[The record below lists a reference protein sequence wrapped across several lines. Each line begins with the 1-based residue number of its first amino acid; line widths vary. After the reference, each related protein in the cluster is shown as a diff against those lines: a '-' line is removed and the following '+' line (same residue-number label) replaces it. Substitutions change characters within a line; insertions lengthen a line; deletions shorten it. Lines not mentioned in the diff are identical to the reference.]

1 MSSREAFEK
10 WWHEHSGGLHGPE
23 KDFAWEAWKLATG
36 NPFIRRAKMLLKDFA
51 WEAWK
56 LATERA
62 AKIASDEEHVV
73 DSCGYYAQL
82 GDARATVGNIV
93 DAIRKG
99 NE

>member
-23 KDFAWEAWKLATG
+23 KDFAWEAWKLAT
-36 NPFIRRAKMLLKDFA
+36 
-51 WEAWK
+51 
-56 LATERA
+56 ERA
-62 AKIASDEEHVV
+62 ANIASDEEHVV

>member
-23 KDFAWEAWKLATG
+23 
-36 NPFIRRAKMLLKDFA
+36 KDFA